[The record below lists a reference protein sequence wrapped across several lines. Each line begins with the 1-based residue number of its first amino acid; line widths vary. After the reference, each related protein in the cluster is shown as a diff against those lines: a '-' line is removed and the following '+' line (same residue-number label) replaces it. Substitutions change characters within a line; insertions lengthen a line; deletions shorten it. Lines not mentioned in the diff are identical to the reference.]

1 MSPVEHYSTHSPEMQ
16 YTRGPALG
24 PPGAGGTSRHVL
36 TFQREYTNDYDTQI
50 PPTIFMKTSDEEQG
64 LMQ

>member
-1 MSPVEHYSTHSPEMQ
+1 MQ